1 MRILVALDQDTRS
14 AHTLSQVTRLLVNT
28 WANVTLLG
36 VVPQPSGS
44 AGISS
49 DVVDTMNQYHKAVLE
64 GFDTEDLPYA
74 PADDDYEIAEIRP
87 GIFEKINHANGG
99 IKELTVRIRVG
110 NPTQTILEEAQEC
123 GSDLIVLH
131 SEMDS
136 QQKIATKADCSV
148 LIVKKEKEK
157 DTGRILCFL
166 DDDLLSQKSLE
177 MINQMAVLYRAEI
190 EIAGL
195 TDKQEMEGKIENKLD
210 WLMRYFNRKGIQP
223 WIQLVA
229 LSSLESFILEEDHWN
244 LVTMWMGETSI
255 FKRLFSVNKV
265 AKLLE
270 SRNSSVLLLR

>member
-14 AHTLSQVTRLLVNT
+14 AHTLSQVARLLVNT

-36 VVPQPSGS
+36 IVPRTSGDGGVS
-44 AGISS
+44 PDFVA
-49 DVVDTMNQYHKAVLE
+49 TMHQYHQAVLE
-64 GFDTEDLPYA
+64 GFDAGDRPYA

-87 GIFEKINHANGG
+87 GVFEKMGNAAGG

-110 NPTQTILEEAQEC
+110 DPTQAILEEAQDC

-131 SEMDS
+131 GDMDS

-148 LIVKKEKEK
+148 LIVKEQR

-177 MINQMAVLYRAEI
+177 MITQMAVLFNAEI

-195 TDKQEMEGKIENKLD
+195 TDKQPLEGTIESKLD

-223 WIQLVA
+223 WIQMVA
-229 LSSLESFILEEDHWN
+229 LSSLEEFILKEDHWS
-244 LVTMWMGETSI
+244 LVTMWIGETSI

-265 AKLLE
+265 AKLLQ
-270 SRNSSVLLLR
+270 SRRSSVLLLR

>member
-36 VVPQPSGS
+36 IVPRKTGDG
-44 AGISS
+44 GITT
-49 DVVDTMNQYHKAVLE
+49 DFVDTMNQYHKAVLE
-64 GFDTEDLPYA
+64 GFDAADLPYA

-87 GIFEKINHANGG
+87 GIFEKIGHSDGG

-110 NPTQTILEEAQEC
+110 NPTQTILEEAQDC

-131 SEMDS
+131 SDMDS

-148 LIVKKEKEK
+148 LIVKKER
-157 DTGRILCFL
+157 DTERILCFL
-166 DDDLLSQKSLE
+166 DDALLSQKSLE
-177 MINQMAVLYRAEI
+177 MITQMAVLFNAEI

-195 TDKQEMEGKIENKLD
+195 TNKQGVEEKIEKKLD
-210 WLMRYFNRKGIQP
+210 WLMHYFNRKGLQP
-223 WIQLVA
+223 WIQLVE
-229 LSSLESFILEEDHWN
+229 LSSLEPFILEQDHWS

-265 AKLLE
+265 AKLLK
-270 SRNSSVLLLR
+270 SRKSSVLLLR

>member
-36 VVPQPSGS
+36 IVPRKTGDG
-44 AGISS
+44 GITT
-49 DVVDTMNQYHKAVLE
+49 DFVDTMNQYHKAVLE
-64 GFDTEDLPYA
+64 GFDAADLPYA

-87 GIFEKINHANGG
+87 GIFEKISHSDGG

-110 NPTQTILEEAQEC
+110 NPTQTILEEAQDC
-123 GSDLIVLH
+123 GSDLIVLR
-131 SEMDS
+131 SDMDS

-148 LIVKKEKEK
+148 LIVKKERY
-157 DTGRILCFL
+157 TQRILCFL
-166 DDDLLSQKSLE
+166 DDALLSQKSLE
-177 MINQMAVLYRAEI
+177 MITQMAVLFNAEI

-195 TDKQEMEGKIENKLD
+195 TNKQEVDEKIENKLG

-229 LSSLESFILEEDHWN
+229 LSSLEAFILEEDHWS

-265 AKLLE
+265 AKLLK
-270 SRNSSVLLLR
+270 SRKSSVLLLR

>member
-1 MRILVALDQDTRS
+1 MRILVALDQDMRS
-14 AHTLSQVTRLLVNT
+14 AHTLSQVTQLLVNT

-36 VVPQPSGS
+36 IVPRK
-44 AGISS
+44 S
-49 DVVDTMNQYHKAVLE
+49 DDGGVPMDFVDTMNQYHKAVLQ
-64 GFDTEDLPYA
+64 GFAAEDLPYA

-87 GIFEKINHANGG
+87 GIYEKIGNTHGG

-110 NPTQTILEEAQEC
+110 NPTQTILEEAQDC

-131 SEMDS
+131 GDMDS

-148 LIVKKEKEK
+148 LIVKKER

-166 DDDLLSQKSLE
+166 DDDLLSQRSLE
-177 MINQMAVLYRAEI
+177 MITQMAVLFNAEI

-195 TDKQEMEGKIENKLD
+195 TDKQSVEEKIEKKLD
-210 WLMRYFNRKGIQP
+210 WLIHYFNGKGIQP

-229 LSSLESFILEEDHWN
+229 LSYLEPFILEQDHWS

-270 SRNSSVLLLR
+270 SRKSSVLLLR

>member
-1 MRILVALDQDTRS
+1 MRILVALDQDPRS

-36 VVPQPSGS
+36 IVPNKSGEG
-44 AGISS
+44 GITE
-49 DVVDTMNQYHKAVLE
+49 DFVETMHQYHRAVLR
-64 GFDTEDLPYA
+64 GFDGGDMPYA
-74 PADDDYEIAEIRP
+74 PAGDDYEVAEIRP
-87 GIFEKINHANGG
+87 GIFEKISDSDGG

-110 NPTQTILEEAQEC
+110 DPAQAILEEAQDC

-131 SEMDS
+131 GEMDS

-148 LIVKKEKEK
+148 LIVKEER

-177 MINQMAVLYRAEI
+177 LITQMAVLFKAEI

-195 TDKQEMEGKIENKLD
+195 TDKPNMEAKIESKLD
-210 WLMRYFNRKGIQP
+210 WLTHYFNRKGIQP
-223 WIQLVA
+223 WVQLVA
-229 LSSLESFILEEDHWN
+229 LSSLEQFVLKEDHWS
-244 LVTMWMGETSI
+244 LVTMWMGESSI

-270 SRNSSVLLLR
+270 SRKSSVLLLR

>member
-36 VVPQPSGS
+36 IVPRTSGDGGVS
-44 AGISS
+44 PDFVA
-49 DVVDTMNQYHKAVLE
+49 TMHQYHQAVLE
-64 GFDTEDLPYA
+64 GFDAGDRPYA
-74 PADDDYEIAEIRP
+74 PADEDYEIAEIRP
-87 GIFEKINHANGG
+87 GVFEKMGRAAGG

-110 NPTQTILEEAQEC
+110 DPTQAILEEAQDC

-131 SEMDS
+131 GDMDS
-136 QQKIATKADCSV
+136 RQKIATKADCSV
-148 LIVKKEKEK
+148 LIVKEQR

-177 MINQMAVLYRAEI
+177 MITQMAVLFNAEI

-195 TDKQEMEGKIENKLD
+195 TDKQPQEGTIESKLD

-223 WIQLVA
+223 WVQLVA
-229 LSSLESFILEEDHWN
+229 LSSLEEFILKEDHWS
-244 LVTMWMGETSI
+244 LVTMWIGETSI

-265 AKLLE
+265 AKLLQ
-270 SRNSSVLLLR
+270 SRKSSVLLLR